1 MTTKPKN
8 TPKYEIVKLGR
19 RYVIRK
25 WVERDSM
32 YSFSPSEWKYYDKNK
47 GSPNWWPEGY
57 TGHAT
62 RYWTQNGALKALEH
76 IIEGPKVV
84 FAIGG
89 DDDLV

>member
-1 MTTKPKN
+1 MKSN
-8 TPKYEIVKLGR
+8 DKYEIVKLGR

-25 WVERDSM
+25 WFEYRLVN
-32 YSFSPSEWKYYDKNK
+32 SEWKYYDEK
-47 GSPNWWPEGY
+47 GSYNWWSPEY
-57 TGHAT
+57 AHNAT